1 MIQIISMISLIH
13 AHELAHFCTG
23 FHPFLSTLKITM
35 MQVGE
40 KIITGVKL
48 TPARTFLSPQL
59 GTAKR
64 EADMFAGVL
73 DECYKCV

>member
-1 MIQIISMISLIH
+1 MRMNQPIPAQVSIH
-13 AHELAHFCTG
+13 FSAR
-23 FHPFLSTLKITM
+23 KITM

-40 KIITGVKL
+40 KVITGVTR

-59 GTAKR
+59 GIAKR